1 MKRKQAEVFV
11 QNLSDF
17 KKCLYWLEKA
27 QEKVRNINVK
37 SLQDLNEEELERIE
51 VLFSRFSRAVDML
64 INRILRGIDI
74 LELED
79 VGTKLDIV
87 IRAEKR
93 GFVDSYETLIA
104 MKDLRNELSYE
115 YVGERLISKF
125 DEVKEF
131 SEKLIEIGNRV
142 IEYEERELLPK
153 LGSS

>member
-11 QNLSDF
+11 KNLNDF

-27 QEKVRNINVK
+27 QKKVKNISVK
-37 SLQDLNEEELERIE
+37 NFQDLNEEDLEKIE

-104 MKDLRNELSYE
+104 MKDLRNELAHE
-115 YVGERLISKF
+115 YVGERLISKL

-142 IEYEERELLPK
+142 IEYGERELLPK
-153 LGSS
+153 LRR

>member
-1 MKRKQAEVFV
+1 MKRKQVEVFV
-11 QNLSDF
+11 KNLNDF
-17 KKCLYWLEKA
+17 KKSLYWLGKV
-27 QEKVRNINVK
+27 QEKVRDINIKNF
-37 SLQDLNEEELERIE
+37 QNLNEEDLEKIE

-104 MKDLRNELSYE
+104 MKDLRNELAHE
-115 YVGERLISKF
+115 YVGERLISKL

-142 IEYEERELLPK
+142 IEYGERELLPK
-153 LGSS
+153 LRR

>member
-11 QNLSDF
+11 KNLSDF
-17 KKCLYWLEKA
+17 KKSLYWLKKV
-27 QEKVRNINVK
+27 QEKVRDINIKNF
-37 SLQDLNEEELERIE
+37 QNLNEEDLEKIE

-104 MKDLRNELSYE
+104 MKDLRNELAHE
-115 YVGERLISKF
+115 YVGERLISKL

-142 IEYEERELLPK
+142 IEYGERELLPK
-153 LGSS
+153 LRR

>member
-1 MKRKQAEVFV
+1 MEVFV
-11 QNLSDF
+11 KNLNDF
-17 KKCLYWLEKA
+17 KKSLYWLGKV
-27 QEKVRNINVK
+27 QEKVRDINIKNF
-37 SLQDLNEEELERIE
+37 QNLNEEDLEKIE

-104 MKDLRNELSYE
+104 MKDLRNELAHK
-115 YVGERLISKF
+115 YVGERLISKL

-131 SEKLIEIGNRV
+131 SEKLIEIGTRV
-142 IEYEERELLPK
+142 IEYGERELLPK
-153 LGSS
+153 LRR

>member
-1 MKRKQAEVFV
+1 MKRKQEAIFI
-11 QNLSDF
+11 QNLNDF
-17 KKCLYWLEKA
+17 KKSLCWLEKSL
-27 QEKVRNINVK
+27 EKVRNTDINDF
-37 SLQDLNEEELERIE
+37 QDLSEEDLEKIE

-104 MKDLRNELSYE
+104 MKDLRNELSHE
-115 YVGERLISKF
+115 YVGERLISKL
-125 DEVKEF
+125 DEVRKF
-131 SEKLIEIGNRV
+131 SEKLIEVGNRV
-142 IEYEERELLPK
+142 IEYGERELLPK
-153 LGSS
+153 LRR

>member
-11 QNLSDF
+11 KNLNDF

-27 QEKVRNINVK
+27 QEKVRNISVK
-37 SLQDLNEEELERIE
+37 NFQDLNEEDLEKIE

-104 MKDLRNELSYE
+104 MKDLRNELAHE
-115 YVGERLISKF
+115 YVGERLISKL

-142 IEYEERELLPK
+142 IEYGERELLPK
-153 LGSS
+153 LRR